1 MKVNIYFLI
10 CNWKVIVSWLNG
22 LDLHLRWSRNKTIW
36 TIFHVEGT
44 VQQGLPRSSRLDGK
58 TFEYWLQNQN
68 SAEKVQSTHLKGL
81 FAWGRGGGAKTYLAE
96 FCLNSTYRWMG
107 LPWFF
112 SVSSWTILWS
122 LRTGLVR
129 SDICHSR
136 HCRRQCKIF
145 ASGVNFSRNNA
156 IYNINESK
164 KCILSWFLSLKLL
177 RYY

>member
-81 FAWGRGGGAKTYLAE
+81 FAWGRGAGLKPIWQNSVWTARIAGWVFPDSFMVLLGQFYEVWGLAWSEVIFVTPVIAGGSVK
-96 FCLNSTYRWMG
+96 F
-107 LPWFF
+107 LP
-112 SVSSWTILWS
+112 V
-122 LRTGLVR
+122 V
-129 SDICHSR
+129 
-136 HCRRQCKIF
+136 
-145 ASGVNFSRNNA
+145 
-156 IYNINESK
+156 
-164 KCILSWFLSLKLL
+164 
-177 RYY
+177 